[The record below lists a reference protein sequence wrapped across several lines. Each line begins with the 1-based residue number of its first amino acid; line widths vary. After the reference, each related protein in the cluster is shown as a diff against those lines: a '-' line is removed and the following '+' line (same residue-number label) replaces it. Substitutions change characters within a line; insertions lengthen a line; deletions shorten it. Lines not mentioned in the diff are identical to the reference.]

1 MVPVLSNTT
10 VPMRRA
16 CSSALALVTSTPLVA
31 PKPSETVTDSGVA
44 SPSAH
49 GQAMISTLTAVTS
62 ACASCGV
69 GPNDTQMANVQ
80 MAMIITAGTKYRAI
94 LSASCCTG
102 ALVAWARATIAAICE
117 STVSAPTWVARITQS
132 PLSST
137 VAPVTG
143 SPAVLETGLDSPVI
157 IDSSIR
163 ASPATITPS
172 VGTRSPFLTTSRS
185 PVTMAS
191 MSVSVKC
198 AGLRHSMPSTLSA
211 EVALSLC
218 AVRGRSLISD
228 CTALPVPSRALA
240 SSRRPT
246 STRVMTTPTDSKY
259 GSREPSGNTHG
270 AMQVTSEYR

>member
-1 MVPVLSNTT
+1 
-10 VPMRRA
+10 
-16 CSSALALVTSTPLVA
+16 
-31 PKPSETVTDSGVA
+31 
-44 SPSAH
+44 
-49 GQAMISTLTAVTS
+49 
-62 ACASCGV
+62 
-69 GPNDTQMANVQ
+69 

-117 STVSAPTWVARITQS
+117 STVSAPTWVARITQP

-185 PVTMAS
+185 PVAMAS

-198 AGLRHSMPSTLSA
+198 AGLRHSMPSTWSA

-228 CTALPVPSRALA
+228 CTALPVPSRALV

-259 GSREPSGNTHG
+259 GSREPSGNTRRGDAGHQRIQVGGRMCPARPASSCRGSG
-270 AMQVTSEYR
+270 APARGSRPCGSDARSRTSPA